1 VYYFFCSQKK
11 KDRHMPYTEEQLHD
25 LLNIDGP
32 PSIRQLA
39 LQGMSDRNDA
49 LMDQRRDLT
58 YQPPTVLQQA
68 NEQANKQA
76 TAQQQQEGGPQQDEQ
91 NEPPRQTQQ
100 QQAAA
105 PKTDEQRIQEG
116 VDKMGRTVKNKVQQI
131 AATARPYMTQDNLCV
146 GFLVLV
152 AAVAL
157 GVIFYRTYKSK

>member
-1 VYYFFCSQKK
+1 
-11 KDRHMPYTEEQLHD
+11 MPYTEEQLHD

-68 NEQANKQA
+68 NKQA

-105 PKTDEQRIQEG
+105 PKTDEQTRNE
-116 VDKMGRTVKNKVQQI
+116 K
-131 AATARPYMTQDNLCV
+131 P
-146 GFLVLV
+146 
-152 AAVAL
+152 
-157 GVIFYRTYKSK
+157 

>member
-1 VYYFFCSQKK
+1 
-11 KDRHMPYTEEQLHD
+11 MPYTEEQLHD
-25 LLNIDGP
+25 LLKIDGP

-39 LQGMSDRNDA
+39 LQGMNDRNDA

-58 YQPPTVLQQA
+58 YQPPTVLQQTAA
-68 NEQANKQA
+68 NETTQQPPQQ
-76 TAQQQQEGGPQQDEQ
+76 QQQQEGGPQQDE
-91 NEPPRQTQQ
+91 PPQQ
-100 QQAAA
+100 QQQAAAAA

-116 VDKMGRTVKNKVQQI
+116 VNKMGRTVKNKVKEI
-131 AATARPYMTQDNLCV
+131 AASTRPYMTQDNLCV